1 MPNVTANHTVH
12 ARSYSRDIDTSQPP
26 MTRMGTRYNRHVN
39 YKPRNQRLF
48 RHQAKHNHYV
58 YEQDDYYPNPTFF
71 DDRDREL
78 KVPYTIPYYRR
89 VPNSDR
95 QIRMT
100 QEERAQIAAR
110 AFDGYTKQDVYRQ
123 AMEESSRA
131 QPQRYLQPN
140 PDRDRAIAQAN
151 AQHRR
156 NLDHI
161 LDQYINPAR
170 AAEFQHLRQPR
181 AYHADTGHEDNDHDD
196 ETEVRKSLSKVHFSD
211 EYDDNV
217 DQDEHPSKVTSDS
230 IYFGFSYTTDA
241 PTSDNL

>member
-1 MPNVTANHTVH
+1 
-12 ARSYSRDIDTSQPP
+12 
-26 MTRMGTRYNRHVN
+26 MGTRYSRNVN

-48 RHQAKHNHYV
+48 RHQAKHNHYG

-89 VPNSDR
+89 APNSDR

-110 AFDGYTKQDVYRQ
+110 AFDGYTKQDVYRH
-123 AMEESSRA
+123 AMEDSSRA
-131 QPQRYLQPN
+131 QPQRYLQHN

-170 AAEFQHLRQPR
+170 AAEFQHYVNLELTMLTP
-181 AYHADTGHEDNDHDD
+181 DTK
-196 ETEVRKSLSKVHFSD
+196 TMIKTMRLMFVQV
-211 EYDDNV
+211 
-217 DQDEHPSKVTSDS
+217 
-230 IYFGFSYTTDA
+230 
-241 PTSDNL
+241 